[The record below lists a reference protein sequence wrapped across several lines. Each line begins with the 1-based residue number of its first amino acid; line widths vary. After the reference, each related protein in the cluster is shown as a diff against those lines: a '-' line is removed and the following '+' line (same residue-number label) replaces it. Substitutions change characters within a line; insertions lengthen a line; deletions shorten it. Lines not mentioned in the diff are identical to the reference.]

1 MVLGRPPGRGIGAV
15 ALDGDL
21 AGRNVRALALLGEPR
36 PAIDELRPAL
46 PRLREAIGQVTL
58 DLVDAREL
66 AAERFDPLGHRRH
79 VDPTGR
85 ELGAERGL
93 VRLGALDRVPDSSER
108 SFERALGVSRDRD
121 TLAEPRQGRARLFG
135 LARDLTGLALDR
147 LDVALHA
154 GMLLPGS
161 LDVLVPRETLGQA
174 RLHGAREL
182 ADLLAKRRELGPERR
197 DLVLAGLDDR
207 GEPLD
212 LSLQLAQLP
221 LAGQQRMLGLSRRPR
236 PAAVEPADR
245 AEDLAARRD
254 VGRDHAVAAPELLR
268 LVQMPD
274 EGDLPQQMVN
284 ESRHRRADL
293 TGDPAHADV
302 VLRARV
308 GPRREM
314 LERQEGRRAERVP
327 VQKRHGR
334 PRVREPLDDDPLQPL
349 AQHRLDGALHAR
361 RHFEQVGD
369 RAHDAGE
376 RLAPVVG
383 EHRADAG
390 AVAFPRTLELG
401 QRLEARAPRRQLDA
415 RVGQLR
421 LGLGQTALGSGFLR
435 LEPLA
440 LLLQGHELGGGPIAR
455 GRQGTALAGEALGF
469 RLRLRELAGE
479 PFGAASELDLALA
492 QLAGAAHEVD
502 ALGGQPRLLEAQR
515 LRVIALEREGRAMPL
530 ERALEL
536 RRGARALGGDLLGVA
551 ECLPHALALAD
562 DRRLALGGRAHLLV
576 ESQALLAELA
586 DLHAHLLAAL
596 EEPLELSLHLRDSL
610 AQIGQP
616 VLALL
621 ERFARLGLVR
631 RQRRQARAQAVLAV
645 AQPRQLARQA
655 LALAAEPGEVRSD
668 ERQT

>member
-66 AAERFDPLGHRRH
+66 AAERFDPLGHRRQ

-108 SFERALGVSRDRD
+108 SFQRAL
-121 TLAEPRQGRARLFG
+121 G

-182 ADLLAKRRELGPERR
+182 ADLLAERRELGPERR

-221 LAGQQRMLGLSRRPR
+221 LAGQQRMLALGRRPR
-236 PAAVEPADR
+236 PAAEEPAGR
-245 AEDLAARRD
+245 AESLAARRD
-254 VGRDHAVAAPELLR
+254 VGRDHAVATPELLR
-268 LVQMPD
+268 LVQMLD

-284 ESRHRRADL
+284 EARHRRANV
-293 TGDPAHADV
+293 TGDPAHAV
-302 VLRARV
+302 VVVRARV

-314 LERQEGRRAERVP
+314 LERQEGRRAERVL
-327 VQKRHGR
+327 VQIGHGR

-349 AQHRLDGALHAR
+349 AQHRLDSALHAL
-361 RHFEQVGD
+361 RHLEQVGD

-376 RLAPVVG
+376 RLAPAVG

-421 LGLGQTALGSGFLR
+421 LGLGQTALGGGFLR

-515 LRVIALEREGRAMPL
+515 LRVIALERKGRAMPL
-530 ERALEL
+530 ERALEF

-551 ECLPHALALAD
+551 ESLTHALALAD
-562 DRRLALGGRAHLLV
+562 DRRLALGGRAPLLV

-596 EEPLELSLHLRDSL
+596 EEPLKLSLHLRDSL

-621 ERFARLGLVR
+621 ERFARLGLAR

-645 AQPRQLARQA
+645 AQPGQLARQA